1 MADKIDNALKISIFD
16 ESKENAYLSFFFLS
30 VNESSYNIHV
40 YKAVLGYS
48 KVIIRRWFGFFFQK
62 KGWGVRKEMGLKSF
76 EKFHVSSRYK
86 HVYIQ

>member
-16 ESKENAYLSFFFLS
+16 ELKENAYLSIFFKS

-48 KVIIRRWFGFFFQK
+48 KVIIRR
-62 KGWGVRKEMGLKSF
+62 
-76 EKFHVSSRYK
+76 
-86 HVYIQ
+86 